1 MFRKLTGPGLLRLL
15 LAEVVFVH
23 HLSRFAFGK
32 TAVYVFFSL
41 SGFWIYQMYTRRY
54 SKAKSPYLTYLIS
67 RIWRL
72 LPTFLLISLLAIV
85 FISLSGDLAYVLQKD
100 GALHLVLS
108 SLFIFGY
115 NLLPAQPIVPAWS
128 LDIEMQFYLVAPLF
142 ALALQRLPVKLAG
155 LMVAGTALV
164 TGLAFIFWGEQFVF
178 SYLIFF
184 VIGMAA
190 AAIQWKPSGRL
201 AFSFL
206 AILVLAV
213 AVCLCSPW
221 RGMLVLGAHPGP
233 LAGYNSIANI
243 IVAFFIFPY
252 AIYTTRQKGFSSDGM
267 FGDLSYVIYLLHWI
281 GVLWLVPRMTGG
293 IFHRVAYMGLTWV
306 AVTAISWFIWKFY
319 DHPINRL
326 RSNWVSARLK
336 TAGSQRPSVET
347 AITEGSS

>member
-1 MFRKLTGPGLLRLL
+1 MLRLL

-54 SKAKSPYLTYLIS
+54 SKARSPYLTYLIS
-67 RIWRL
+67 RMWRL

-85 FISLSGDLAYVLQKD
+85 FVSLNGKLPDALQKD
-100 GALHLVLS
+100 GAAYLALS

-115 NLLPAQPIVPAWS
+115 NLLPYKPIGPAWS
-128 LDIEMQFYLVAPLF
+128 LDIEMQFYLVAPFF
-142 ALALQRLPVKLAG
+142 ALALQRLSRRLAG
-155 LMVAGTALV
+155 LLVAGTALV
-164 TGLAFIFWGEQFVF
+164 TGLAMVFWGDQFVF

-190 AAIQWKPSGRL
+190 ASIQWKPSGGQ

-206 AILVLAV
+206 AIMVLAV
-213 AVCLCSPW
+213 ILCLCSPW
-221 RGMLVLGAHPGP
+221 KGILLVGAHPGP
-233 LAGYNSIANI
+233 LAGYNIPANI
-243 IVAFFIFPY
+243 VLAFFIFPY
-252 AIYTTRQKGFSSDGM
+252 AIYTTRQKGFSADGM

-281 GVLWLVPRMTGG
+281 GVLWLGRYATAGN
-293 IFHRVAYMGLTWV
+293 FRRAAYIALMWV
-306 AVTAISWFIWKFY
+306 AVTAISWIIWKFY

-326 RSNWVSARLK
+326 RSSWVSARLK
-336 TAGSQRPSVET
+336 PVESQRPSVE
-347 AITEGSS
+347 AAATEASS